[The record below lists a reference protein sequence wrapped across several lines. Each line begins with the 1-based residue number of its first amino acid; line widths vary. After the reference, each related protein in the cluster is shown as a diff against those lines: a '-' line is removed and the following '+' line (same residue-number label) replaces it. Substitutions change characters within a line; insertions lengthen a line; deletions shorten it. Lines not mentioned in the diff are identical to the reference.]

1 MAEMSMVETL
11 TIWNDGVSL
20 MDQGKFQDALMN
32 FIALEGRTD
41 SSQQLITSG
50 RNLFNIG
57 QTYLALGDFEKAAES
72 FQSSVEKDKMMAVA
86 HFMLGNVNLALN
98 RNEQALQN
106 FNDANFYLRGN
117 KLINYQQLGLKF
129 KLYLCEITANRAIAH
144 SRLGDVQ
151 EARDDFLMAMQS
163 KVEPRHSIIDD
174 SLLCWQSGQNVEPL
188 MVPSHAVFQPQK
200 KHIAAIQEKRD
211 FLGQS
216 KVLAVN
222 EVAKFPESRPR
233 TPTPSRRT
241 SANEKPAEEKKAEEH
256 LPEAKEAASGRMALL
271 QDLRK
276 KETRKSLKR
285 VSVPLEPP
293 TKSLPHLPERPSSP
307 RRPPPEPRAA
317 LTLPTRTGAQSR
329 SPMLQRKKISLP
341 ATSLETQAESDRKS
355 QRLSGFELKPPDK
368 PLPPAPKSKS
378 PVAPRRISAPAYLSN
393 ARDVSVQLI
402 LTRAVK
408 VDSEASAEDLVRA
421 AADTFNMPEG
431 SFALWYK
438 RNGQLLELR
447 DRDLE
452 EILGSPANE
461 RETIYCY
468 ANNAE

>member
-1 MAEMSMVETL
+1 MCTGICKTKQL
-11 TIWNDGVSL
+11 NL
-20 MDQGKFQDALMN
+20 N
-32 FIALEGRTD
+32 FLFLD
-41 SSQQLITSG
+41 VPVLNLLSS
-50 RNLFNIG
+50 
-57 QTYLALGDFEKAAES
+57 K
-72 FQSSVEKDKMMAVA
+72 
-86 HFMLGNVNLALN
+86 
-98 RNEQALQN
+98 
-106 FNDANFYLRGN
+106 
-117 KLINYQQLGLKF
+117 
-129 KLYLCEITANRAIAH
+129 
-144 SRLGDVQ
+144 
-151 EARDDFLMAMQS
+151 
-163 KVEPRHSIIDD
+163 
-174 SLLCWQSGQNVEPL
+174 
-188 MVPSHAVFQPQK
+188 AVFVPCDGQLQGA
-200 KHIAAIQEKRD
+200 HYESTVMV
-211 FLGQS
+211 FL
-216 KVLAVN
+216 
-222 EVAKFPESRPR
+222 
-233 TPTPSRRT
+233 
-241 SANEKPAEEKKAEEH
+241 KP
-256 LPEAKEAASGRMALL
+256 LSPCCVYCSQASGRMALL

-307 RRPPPEPRAA
+307 RRPPPELRAA

-431 SFALWYK
+431 SFALW
-438 RNGQLLELR
+438 
-447 DRDLE
+447 
-452 EILGSPANE
+452 
-461 RETIYCY
+461 
-468 ANNAE
+468 

>member
-98 RNEQALQN
+98 RNQQALQN

-174 SLLCWQSGQNVEPL
+174 SLLCWQSGKNVEPL

-200 KHIAAIQEKRD
+200 KNIAAIQEKRD

-216 KVLAVN
+216 KVLAIN

-233 TPTPSRRT
+233 TPTPSRKS

-293 TKSLPHLPERPSSP
+293 TKSLPHPPERPSSP

-317 LTLPTRTGAQSR
+317 LTLPARTGAQSR
-329 SPMLQRKKISLP
+329 SPMAQRKKISLP
-341 ATSLETQAESDRKS
+341 VTGLE
-355 QRLSGFELKPPDK
+355 LNPPNK

-378 PVAPRRISAPAYLSN
+378 PVPPRRISAPAYLSN
-393 ARDVSVQLI
+393 ARDVSLQLI

-452 EILGSPANE
+452 EILDSPANE